1 MNEYS
6 LVNFKDPSTYFILM
20 TSTVDYGQ
28 PPPNAEWFLLYLRS
42 KQDQCMKHVK
52 FAMFGLGDSEYKE
65 YQYISWEIHNLM
77 IQNGAHE
84 FAEFARID
92 EQYQFMSQSIEKW
105 MDLIVL
111 KLEEDHED
119 ENEPEEVKARVSS
132 LK

>member
-1 MNEYS
+1 
-6 LVNFKDPSTYFILM
+6 
-20 TSTVDYGQ
+20 
-28 PPPNAEWFLLYLRS
+28 
-42 KQDQCMKHVK
+42 
-52 FAMFGLGDSEYKE
+52 
-65 YQYISWEIHNLM
+65 M